1 MKRIRLSVLVT
12 YICVMCVCNA
22 QQNVENIF
30 VERPTVALVLS
41 GGGARGAAHVG
52 VIRLIEE
59 IGIPVDY
66 VAGTSMGAIVGALYA
81 LGYTADEMDSLLM
94 AQDWRRLLSNNVPR
108 VMQPYAQREAER
120 HYQISIPYENTVRMG
135 ASPRYRDAG
144 IKVQGNSG
152 KAFPK
157 VLARPGIIDGQNL
170 MNVFSELTIAY
181 HDSIDYAELPRP
193 FACVATDLVTGEAV
207 VLDKGY
213 IAESMRASMS
223 IPGVFYPIYRGDQV
237 LVDGGVVN
245 NYPVNVARDMGAD
258 IVIGVDLNTGQT
270 TAEELHSFA
279 GIFERLIGTM
289 GTELRYRN
297 MADTDILILPDVG
310 DYPVMGFDTLRL
322 SRLIDIG
329 YVTALQSKE
338 TLQALKARLDDY
350 ISPLPLLSD
359 KGPDLGNPQTLLRL
373 EEMRRLLTHI
383 EVNGTDRA
391 SMLVLLAQNGI
402 EEGGTFDETTL
413 TNAIERIY
421 GSGAFS
427 AIQYHLTGSGPY
439 TLELNVTPMPYNQ
452 VGVGLRVDSEDA
464 AAALLSV
471 GINRQKPSGPKL
483 DLTTRLNINP
493 WVEAHAA
500 YAWHGMPQLNAT
512 LKYWF
517 SDVNRFY
524 SRSEHTFNY
533 HYYGSDIYF
542 SNLLSRNYDLRL
554 GARYDNFMVH
564 DLYREEFPELG
575 YTNTKSQDSYIGM
588 YVSLSNELF
597 NTPYLPTHGYAYGA
611 SIAYNIDCSNYN
623 TSNFWSIQADGS
635 AAMPLGRHTVI
646 QPTAYM
652 RMLLGGNTP
661 FIYGNA
667 MGGYLRGRYLRQQLP
682 FVGFTGCEFMKD
694 KLAILRLDLRQ
705 QLLSQLFLTATVN
718 YAYSTDGPFLSGEAD
733 HIWGIGAGLTY
744 STTAGPL
751 SVNGYWSDMHHRFGA
766 YLSFGYD
773 F

>member
-1 MKRIRLSVLVT
+1 MPSA
-12 YICVMCVCNA
+12 YA
-22 QQNVENIF
+22 QHNVHTTE
-30 VERPTVALVLS
+30 ERPTIALVLS

-52 VIRLIEE
+52 VIRLLEE
-59 IGIPVDY
+59 MQIPVDY
-66 VAGTSMGAIVGALYA
+66 VVGTSMGAIVGALYA
-81 LGYTADEMDSLLM
+81 IGYTAEDLDSLLM
-94 AQDWRRLLSNNVPR
+94 IQDWKMLLSNGVPR
-108 VMQPYAQREAER
+108 NMQPYSQRMMER
-120 HYQISIPYENTVRMG
+120 HYQIIIPYESNIQTKG
-135 ASPRYRDAG
+135 ASRKKNAD
-144 IKVQGNSG
+144 IKIHRNGSR
-152 KAFPK
+152 FPI
-157 VLARPGIIDGQNL
+157 VLARPGLIDGNNL
-170 MNVFSELTIAY
+170 INKFTELTFSF
-181 HDSIDYAELPRP
+181 HDSIAYNTLPRP
-193 FACVATDLVTGEAV
+193 FACVATDLVKGSAV
-207 VLDKGY
+207 ILDRGY

-223 IPGVFYPIYRGDQV
+223 IPGVFYPIYTGRQV

-258 IVIGVDLNTGQT
+258 IVIGVNLSTGAITSDDLHTFP
-270 TAEELHSFA
+270 S
-279 GIFERLIGTM
+279 IFERLIGTM
-289 GTELRYRN
+289 GSEQHKRN
-297 MADTDILILPDVG
+297 VADTDILIMPQVG
-310 DYPVMGFDTLRL
+310 NFPVMGFDSVRLRQLVEIGYEAAVQGKPQLEALKEQLASFTLRQ
-322 SRLIDIG
+322 G
-329 YVTALQSKE
+329 
-338 TLQALKARLDDY
+338 
-350 ISPLPLLSD
+350 
-359 KGPDLGNPQTLLRL
+359 GN
-373 EEMRRLLTHI
+373 
-383 EVNGTDRA
+383 TDVPTPPA
-391 SMLVLLAQNGI
+391 SSAP
-402 EEGGTFDETTL
+402 
-413 TNAIERIY
+413 
-421 GSGAFS
+421 GSGQQEESLLIQSIIVRGYDYEETISLLNQYGIS
-427 AIQYHLTGSGPY
+427 AGKMTDASKLSKVTEWMYGLGIFTTIQYHLIGSGPY
-439 TLELNVTPMPYNQ
+439 TLELDVTPMPYNQ

-493 WVEAHAA
+493 WIEAHAA
-500 YAWHGMPQLNAT
+500 YAWSNRPQVNASM
-512 LKYWF
+512 KYWF

-533 HYYGSDIYF
+533 HYYGGNIYL

-554 GARYDNFMVH
+554 GTRYDNFIVH
-564 DLYREEFPELG
+564 DLYREEIPEFG
-575 YTNTKSQDSYIGM
+575 YTNTNSQDSYIGM

-623 TSNFWSIQADGS
+623 TSNFWSIQAEGS
-635 AAMPLGRHTVI
+635 AAMPLGRHTVL

-667 MGGYLRGRYLRQQLP
+667 MGGCLKGRYLRQQLP

-751 SVNGYWSDMHHRFGA
+751 SVNGHWSDIHHRFGA